1 MKRGVPAIIFT
12 LLLAVIAGGGVLST
26 VESTKTGATGTVG
39 QAGTIVQAADP
50 LTLIAQGKSLLSA
63 HDILDAR
70 NTFRQAV
77 AADPTNQEANLLY
90 GVTRV
95 FAVYEDGQA
104 LNTTGLDSVREILEL
119 SGVVFSSFNLYDTQY
134 TKPRT
139 FAGTTPSTGAVL
151 TFLNSKLLPEING
164 AIANLAMVTNPSF
177 SSVINPSTINKGT
190 GAAITVDYADA
201 LVISS
206 FLQAMKCNLELLMVY
221 GLDASLP
228 SIQAAPKQ
236 LMTYKQLFQDTTF
249 LTPKNASSLAT
260 AKTALVAFI
269 DTYNAAA
276 ESLKS
281 RSGAGHHLFVV
292 DVPVTDE
299 VTSVTSLRLDKI
311 RSDLAD
317 LKTGLNGTYLLPVKK
332 MNDQDRFIDLSKFFN
347 SASPI
352 NFRSQIA
359 NCGSKLVLPDPTM
372 GGLFP
377 LGLSASASSKKPGI
391 AGDILGVACTG
402 YNSETPLVKFEP
414 NSILIS
420 DYYGP
425 RPQSLTISNNG
436 TANLVVSAVSL
447 VGLNSSEF
455 NFSPGNCSSLP
466 ATLTPGSSCTA
477 QVDLNNPQHNYL
489 SADIQFDTND
499 VSSPHSY
506 VHLTGY
512 STASGGN
519 QPPGTLTLTY
529 APSPSGTGSG
539 SIEFSVNSY
548 SISYSDTCPGACLR
562 QIETGGDI
570 QIRPVPSQ
578 GSLFAGWSGCDSAE
592 GDKCKVKMYAAKTVN
607 ATFNRDTTPLTV
619 MAYPP
624 SGAYAGPQS
633 VTLSVSK
640 QATIYYTLD
649 NTPPTVASL
658 RYTGP
663 FSITAPATLKYI
675 AIDPFNANSGVKTET
690 YTALQ
695 QNATL
700 TVTMNGNGGGGTINS
715 ILPVSGLIIC
725 SAPSQSGDNCSTT
738 QPSGTVVALSA
749 SEDSTSLFTGW
760 SLTSCPG
767 TGNCLITLDANTS
780 VTGTFTAMPPVELW
794 SDSVITHYTQLQDAY
809 NSAATNSVILLT
821 NTTTFGALLAGN
833 PVSIT
838 IMGGFDAGFNS
849 QPGYSVMQGI
859 LTIGLGNATIE
870 GLIVK

>member
-1 MKRGVPAIIFT
+1 MKRGVPAIIFM
-12 LLLAVIAGGGVLST
+12 LLLAVIAGGGVLSP

-39 QAGTIVQAADP
+39 QAGIIVSAADP
-50 LTLIAQGKSLLSA
+50 STLIAQGKSLLSA

-90 GVTRV
+90 GVTRI
-95 FAVYEDGQA
+95 FAVYEDGQTV
-104 LNTTGLDSVREILEL
+104 NTTGLDSVREIMEL
-119 SGVVFSSFNLYDTQY
+119 SGVVFSSFNLYNTRY
-134 TKPRT
+134 TEPHSFADATPR
-139 FAGTTPSTGAVL
+139 TGAVL
-151 TFLNSKLLPEING
+151 DFLNSKLLPEING

-236 LMTYKQLFQDTTF
+236 LMTYKKLFQDTTF

-292 DVPVTDE
+292 DVPVTNE

-317 LKTGLNGTYLLPVKK
+317 LKTGLNGIYLLPVKK

-352 NFRSQIA
+352 NIRSQIV
-359 NCGSKLVLPDPTM
+359 NCGSKLVLPDPTL

-377 LGLSASASSKKPGI
+377 LGLSASASNKPGI

-402 YNSETPLVKFEP
+402 QETPLIKFEP
-414 NSILIS
+414 GSIWIS

-425 RPQSLTISNNG
+425 RPRPLTISNNG

-512 STASGGN
+512 TTSGVN
-519 QPPGTLTLTY
+519 QLPGTLTLTY

-548 SISYSDTCPGACLR
+548 SISYSDSCPGACSR

-570 QIRPVPSQ
+570 KIRPIPSP
-578 GSLFAGWSGCDSAE
+578 GSVFASWSGCDSAE
-592 GDKCKVKMYAAKTVN
+592 DDKCKVKMYAAKTVN

-633 VTLSVSK
+633 VKLAASK
-640 QATIYYTLD
+640 AAAIYYTLD
-649 NTPPTVASL
+649 NSTPSAASL

-725 SAPSQSGDNCSTT
+725 SAPSQTGDICSTILPT
-738 QPSGTVVALSA
+738 GTVVALSA
-749 SEDSTSLFTGW
+749 SEDSTSLFSGW
-760 SLTSCPG
+760 SLASCPG
-767 TGNCLITLDANTS
+767 AGNCLITLDANTS
-780 VTGTFTAMPPVELW
+780 VTGNFTAMPPVELW
-794 SDSVITHYTQLQDAY
+794 SDSIITHYTQFQDAY
-809 NSAATNSVILLT
+809 KSASTNSVILLT
-821 NTTTFGALLAGN
+821 DSTTFGALLAGN
-833 PVSIT
+833 PVSFT

-849 QPGYSVMQGI
+849 QSGYSVMQGK
-859 LTIGLGNATIE
+859 LTIGLGDATIE
-870 GLIVK
+870 RLIVK